1 MEKYYYRKKFSC
13 KGSISNYHSLLN
25 LQSTKICKGAM
36 LPKYPIEIEN
46 ELLNLTVMFIY
57 VDLI

>member
-1 MEKYYYRKKFSC
+1 
-13 KGSISNYHSLLN
+13 
-25 LQSTKICKGAM
+25 M